1 MRHSLLVPVVLAATA
16 LWLTTAVAAAQSLP
30 VTSAPTATAPAAAA
44 SSVTSTTVNATSAA
58 PTTASAV
65 TSSAA
70 PAAAKP
76 ASPAPAPVAQP
87 VRQVT
92 QAVAATAS
100 STTASAREI
109 AQSTTST
116 VRNTAQSTQ
125 QTVAQAATA
134 ASNVVAP
141 VAPAVEPP
149 AVPEAPVAPVAPV
162 VDDLGKVPAAIVDET
177 LAATDEIASD
187 VEDAV
192 DSVELPTAP
201 ALPAVPELPVP
212 PELPVAPELPALPE
226 VPALPD
232 LPQAPE
238 LPALPELPVAPE
250 VPSIEEP
257 PSVADVP
264 AVDQAPRVADAVLAE
279 ASEPTIVVAA
289 EPALSETLTAHEV
302 VERAA
307 AAGRVASVA
316 ESHASTAAPSS
327 NEPTGTAQPV
337 EATSEELNA
346 ELERHAA
353 RTAPAPSLTYRV
365 AFDPPATVL
374 APQAPEQFAAPGW
387 LSSNAAAFEPATSRP
402 MAPARDREPSVP
414 DVATVATSGSFA
426 PMSGAA
432 LSGTLP
438 GRTLLPIAA
447 GSQRLVQHT
456 LTKPPD
462 TVLGNL
468 APPG

>member
-44 SSVTSTTVNATSAA
+44 SSVTSITVNATSAA

-149 AVPEAPVAPVAPV
+149 AVPEAPVAPV

-192 DSVELPTAP
+192 DSIELPTAP

-279 ASEPTIVVAA
+279 ASERTIVVAA
-289 EPALSETLTAHEV
+289 EPALSETLTAHEM

-307 AAGRVASVA
+307 AAGLVASVA

>member
-134 ASNVVAP
+134 ASNVVA

-149 AVPEAPVAPVAPV
+149 AVPEAPVAPV

-192 DSVELPTAP
+192 DSIELPTAP

-289 EPALSETLTAHEV
+289 EPALSETLTAHEM

-307 AAGRVASVA
+307 AAGLVASVA

>member
-149 AVPEAPVAPVAPV
+149 AVPEAPVAPV

-192 DSVELPTAP
+192 DSIELPTAP

-289 EPALSETLTAHEV
+289 EPALSETLTAHEM

-307 AAGRVASVA
+307 AAGLVASVA